1 MIGSPLAPV
10 VTAIVSVIALAVWL
24 AMVFYA
30 DAHPPQADS
39 HVVAERD
46 NGREI
51 TATTGG
57 SRMTVP
63 KPRQLTHRGGR
74 RWLGER
80 IDPFLTLSPLS
91 AS

>member
-10 VTAIVSVIALAVWL
+10 VTAIVSVIALAVRL

-39 HVVAERD
+39 TCGAERD

-51 TATTGG
+51 TGHDGRQQNDRPETTPAHAPEWKE
-57 SRMTVP
+57 VA
-63 KPRQLTHRGGR
+63 
-74 RWLGER
+74 W
-80 IDPFLTLSPLS
+80 
-91 AS
+91 A

>member
-39 HVVAERD
+39 HVAAERD
-46 NGREI
+46 SGREI
-51 TATTGG
+51 TGYDERQQNDRPETTPAHAPGAGG
-57 SRMTVP
+57 
-63 KPRQLTHRGGR
+63 GGM
-74 RWLGER
+74 
-80 IDPFLTLSPLS
+80 
-91 AS
+91 A

>member
-30 DAHPPQADS
+30 DAHPPQAGS

-51 TATTGG
+51 TGHDGRQQNDRPETTPAHAPGVEGG
-57 SRMTVP
+57 GM
-63 KPRQLTHRGGR
+63 
-74 RWLGER
+74 
-80 IDPFLTLSPLS
+80 
-91 AS
+91 A

>member
-30 DAHPPQADS
+30 DAHPPQAGK

-46 NGREI
+46 SGREI
-51 TATTGG
+51 TGHDEREQNDRPETTPAHAPGAGG
-57 SRMTVP
+57 
-63 KPRQLTHRGGR
+63 GGK
-74 RWLGER
+74 
-80 IDPFLTLSPLS
+80 
-91 AS
+91 A